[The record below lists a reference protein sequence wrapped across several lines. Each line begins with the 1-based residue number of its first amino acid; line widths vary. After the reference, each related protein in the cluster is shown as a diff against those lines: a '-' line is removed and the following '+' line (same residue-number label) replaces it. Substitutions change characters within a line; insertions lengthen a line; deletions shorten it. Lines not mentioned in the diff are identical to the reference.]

1 MKNKIKRIGIFI
13 LVFAIIAGG
22 VIFIFRTQIIARF
35 IPDVEQIGDIHIKVK
50 NDTSY
55 VSSKLIVKNKSFL
68 KIEIDTLK
76 YKIFLFNKAYLQS
89 TKFIGA
95 VLKGH
100 GNDTLDFS
108 IKIPHTLILKDLRA
122 ERKKG
127 DSTSYTINISLQYS
141 TVFGKVEIPINKSAR
156 LKIPQPPELE
166 IVEIKWSKIR
176 MRSIHAIAKI
186 KIINYSPVILA
197 VKDMSYSMK
206 ILKQGE
212 LKGNYKEKIN
222 IKPNGATFINL
233 PIEINVHNIGKTI
246 WEILVKKD
254 NYDYELTL
262 NALLE
267 STDPIKE
274 SFHLDLIRTGKVE
287 LKKSSVFK
295 KNM

>member
-1 MKNKIKRIGIFI
+1 MKNKIKRIGIFL
-13 LVFAIIAGG
+13 LVFAIMVGG

-35 IPDVEQIGDIHIKVK
+35 IPVVEQIGDIHIKVK

-76 YKIFLFNKAYLQS
+76 YKISLFNKAYLQS

-95 VLKGH
+95 VLQGH

-122 ERKKG
+122 ERRKG

-141 TVFGKVEIPINKSAR
+141 SVFGKVEIPITRSAR

-176 MRSIHAIAKI
+176 LRSIHAIVKI
-186 KIINYSPVILA
+186 KIINYSPVTLA

-212 LKGNYKEKIN
+212 LKGNYGETIN

-233 PIEINVHNIGKTI
+233 PIEINIHNIGKTI

-267 STDPIKE
+267 STDPLKE
-274 SFHLDLIRTGKVE
+274 SFHLDLTKSGKIE